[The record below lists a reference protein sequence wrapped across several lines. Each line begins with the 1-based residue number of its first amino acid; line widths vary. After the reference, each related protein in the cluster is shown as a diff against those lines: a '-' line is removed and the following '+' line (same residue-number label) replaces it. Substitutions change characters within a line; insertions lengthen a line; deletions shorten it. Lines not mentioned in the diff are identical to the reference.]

1 MQIDKKNYNPDL
13 HTVYKALC
21 VKQPFADY
29 LTQVDWEDGEGN
41 YHAKKSIE
49 VRSRKTNYRGDIL
62 ICSSAKP
69 EVIGRMS
76 GVTCGMVEIYD
87 IKRVEDFTPED
98 WENTCIPQDKRP
110 KTGWGWLVRNPRRC
124 VEMDVKGQLGI
135 YDLIMPK
142 DDLTFYP
149 LALQMTEED
158 WKLFNERVN
167 QMRNER
173 TESK

>member
-1 MQIDKKNYNPDL
+1 MQIEKKDYNPDL
-13 HTVYKALC
+13 HTKYKALC
-21 VKQPFADY
+21 VKQPYADY
-29 LTQVDWEDGEGN
+29 LTSIDWIDNEGVI
-41 YHAKKSIE
+41 HAKKSIE
-49 VRSRKTNYRGDIL
+49 VRSRKTNFRGDIL

-69 EVIGRMS
+69 EIAGRMS

-98 WENTCIPQDKRP
+98 WENTCIPEDKRP

-142 DDLTFYP
+142 DDLTYYP
-149 LALQMTEED
+149 VVLKLDEEEWEQM
-158 WKLFNERVN
+158 NERIEK
-167 QMRNER
+167 MRNEKV
-173 TESK
+173 ESK

>member
-1 MQIDKKNYNPDL
+1 MQIDKKEYNPEL
-13 HTVYKALC
+13 HTKYKALC
-21 VKQPFADY
+21 VKQPYADY
-29 LTQVDWEDGEGN
+29 LTNIDWEDSEGN
-41 YHAKKSIE
+41 LHAKKSIE

-98 WENTCIPQDKRP
+98 WENTCIPEDKRP

-135 YDLIMPK
+135 YDLVMPK

-149 LALQMTEED
+149 LVLRMEED
-158 WKLFNERVN
+158 DWELLNKRIK
-167 QMRNER
+167 QNER
-173 TESK
+173 TEPEG

>member
-1 MQIDKKNYNPDL
+1 M
-13 HTVYKALC
+13 
-21 VKQPFADY
+21 KQPYADY
-29 LTQVDWEDGEGN
+29 LTNIDWEDSEGN
-41 YHAKKSIE
+41 LHAKKSIE

-87 IKRVEDFTPED
+87 IKPVEEFTPED
-98 WENTCIPQDKRP
+98 WENTCIPEDKRP
-110 KTGWGWLVRNPRRC
+110 KKGWGWLTRNPRRC

-149 LALQMTEED
+149 LVLQIDEAD
-158 WKLFNERVN
+158 WETIRKRANEK
-167 QMRNER
+167 
-173 TESK
+173 TESE